1 MICTKGLSKDCLR
14 ATCNL
19 PSPYKALETIVNSS
33 SKLTRSSFDVS
44 GILETWKFRQERGR
58 QVLAAEVSRT
68 RSFQLFPTPCL
79 VSPCPWADFYPSL
92 FTPHT
97 SLSKNPGQ
105 KRAISLKH
113 RHNLFEG
120 GSYRRRG
127 EADHG
132 QPVSTLSLILVP
144 PSFLGAR
151 PGHGSLP
158 FFRVQP

>member
-33 SKLTRSSFDVS
+33 SKLTRSSFRRFGNSRNIEVPPGTRMAS
-44 GILETWKFRQERGR
+44 FGRGS
-58 QVLAAEVSRT
+58 VTNTV
-68 RSFQLFPTPCL
+68 FPTPCL

-97 SLSKNPGQ
+97 SLSKNPCQ

-127 EADHG
+127 EADHE
-132 QPVSTLSLILVP
+132 QRVYPFIVLPLSFFEV
-144 PSFLGAR
+144 R
-151 PGHGSLP
+151 PEHGSLP
-158 FFRVQP
+158 SLKLPL